1 MGLDRLVD
9 LGQRVARRMPRPG
22 KVSVRVEDGDMRLW
36 PGSGLDDLGKARAP
50 LSLVADQEGGQFRR
64 PRHRRRQANRRKV
77 GR

>member
-22 KVSVRVEDGDMRLW
+22 KVSVRVKDGGMRLW

-50 LSLVADQEGGQFRR
+50 LSLVDDQEGG
-64 PRHRRRQANRRKV
+64 HRRRQANRREV